1 MVIRENALMHER
13 RVGPNPS
20 IQIRLQGNLWSAV
33 ESFRRNEPDIPTR
46 PEAVRR
52 LVQRALDATLD
63 PAICTKG
70 LDHRSE
76 PEERNQAAASPRTGQ
91 TQRTVSEGGR

>member
-1 MVIRENALMHER
+1 MHER
-13 RVGPNPS
+13 TVGPNPS
-20 IQIRLQGNLWSAV
+20 IQIRLQSDLWSAV

-52 LVQRALDATLD
+52 LVQRALDVTLD

-76 PEERNQAAASPRTGQ
+76 LEGRNRAAASPRAGQ